1 MVPAAATSVT
11 LFVSFDGPRACVGR
25 TLPIVGKEEVVATG
39 EQARFSRA
47 VPTLALAGGGY
58 AGHIA
63 DRAPARGFPDAA
75 RERTMNPVSMDSLL
89 AKLNAAREA
98 ASQLPGAAG
107 AAKGTGAARAL
118 AGTGA
123 TGAAGATRPVDFAS
137 MLAKTIG
144 QVDQSQQS
152 AATMA
157 EQFQLGAKGVTLED
171 TMVSLQKAN
180 ISFQAMVQVRN
191 KVVAAYSEIMNM
203 QV

>member
-1 MVPAAATSVT
+1 
-11 LFVSFDGPRACVGR
+11 
-25 TLPIVGKEEVVATG
+25 
-39 EQARFSRA
+39 
-47 VPTLALAGGGY
+47 
-58 AGHIA
+58 
-63 DRAPARGFPDAA
+63 
-75 RERTMNPVSMDSLL
+75 MNPVSMDSLL

-98 ASQLPGAAG
+98 ASQLPSAPG
-107 AAKGTGAARAL
+107 AAKAAGAARAL
-118 AGTGA
+118 AGG
-123 TGAAGATRPVDFAS
+123 GAAAPAGAAKPVDFAA

-144 QVDQSQQS
+144 QVDQSQQA

-203 QV
+203 QI